1 MNDFNKCTN
10 KQLKSIIKK
19 RQKELFP
26 PLTGLDKEKLT
37 IGREDYQIDIEVA
50 LENDELNRSLLQ
62 ERMAEMKSSEKALE
76 LQAKEDNEFMQ
87 MVVSDKLGMIRRS
100 FPSWMHEE
108 EERAAYMPSIDTV
121 KERSTVLDKYNT
133 VKTKMAWIA
142 LKFPEKDW
150 EMWLKR
156 ETII

>member
-1 MNDFNKCTN
+1 MLSKNI
-10 KQLKSIIKK
+10 L
-19 RQKELFP
+19 
-26 PLTGLDKEKLT
+26 KEKRYCCNSCNFHFRIIPSDYIKYLL
-37 IGREDYQIDIEVA
+37 ED
-50 LENDELNRSLLQ
+50 ENQEELW
-62 ERMAEMKSSEKALE
+62 AEMKSSEKALE

-133 VKTKMAWIA
+133 VKSKMAWIA
-142 LKFPEKDW
+142 LKFPENDW
-150 EMWLKR
+150 ETWMKQ
-156 ETII
+156 ESVI